1 MSYGICC
8 RRGNHERGPA
18 PWPSGFAV
26 LSGGLERLLSLQ
38 RVHKRWLMVAAD
50 VLMLPLAL
58 WSAFVMR
65 LGEPLP
71 PVMREGWWLFPLVVV
86 AGVLIFVRLGLY
98 RAVVRFMGSRTIWAV
113 GIGVILLSM
122 VLGLAALIGRI
133 EGFPRSVPFGFA
145 AVAFVYVG
153 GSRFLIR
160 AWYRS
165 LVAAEARAEP
175 VIVFGAG
182 EAGTQLLAALK
193 SGGQFHVTA
202 FVDDDRS
209 LQGSSIDGVPVH
221 PLEALPQLLQV
232 FRARRLLLAVPSA
245 TRAQRRRILD
255 RLEPYPIYVQS
266 VPSMG
271 AVVSGQT
278 RLEQLEDVDIA
289 DLLGRDP
296 VPADPELLG
305 CSIRDRVVLVTGA
318 GGSIGSELARRI
330 LRLEPAALVLFE
342 HNEFALYRIEQ
353 ELREQARQAELET
366 PVHGLLGSVTNSR
379 RVAAVLR
386 QFRVQT
392 LYHAAAYK
400 HVPMVEENRIEGVR
414 NNVFG
419 TVVLADAAVAAQV
432 ERFILISTD
441 KAVRPANV
449 MGATK
454 RLAEMVLQERARGEP
469 GTIFS
474 MVRFGNV
481 LGSSGSVVP
490 LFHQQIRAGGPVTVT
505 DPDITRY
512 FMSIP
517 EAVEL
522 VIQAGAMAQGGEV
535 FVLEMGEPVRI
546 VDLARRMIRLH
557 GRQVKEGG
565 QPEDG
570 IEITF
575 TGLRPGEKLYE
586 ELLIG
591 NDVTPTLHPKILCAQ
606 EDRADPEVLA
616 QALRT
621 LDAADRDMDADA
633 VTRELQRAV
642 PEYRPADTTSP
653 NAADAAGDGS
663 SAPSEEASRV
673 VSPLPPRPR
682 AAERYHG
689 RQSY

>member
-1 MSYGICC
+1 M
-8 RRGNHERGPA
+8 
-18 PWPSGFAV
+18 
-26 LSGGLERLLSLQ
+26 LKGGLERLMGLQ

-50 VLMLPLAL
+50 VVMLPLAL
-58 WSAFVMR
+58 WSAFIIR

-71 PVMREGWWLFPLVVV
+71 SVMREAWWLFPLVVV

-113 GIGVILLSM
+113 AFGVILLSL
-122 VLGLAALIGRI
+122 VLGIAALVGQIS
-133 EGFPRSVPFGFA
+133 GFPRSVPFGFA
-145 AVAFVYVG
+145 AIAFVYVG
-153 GSRFLIR
+153 GSRFLVR

-182 EAGTQLLAALK
+182 EAGVQLLAGLK
-193 SGGQFHVTA
+193 SGGRFRVTA
-202 FVDDDRS
+202 FIDDDRS
-209 LQGSSIDGVPVH
+209 LQGSSIDGIPVY
-221 PLEALPQLLQV
+221 PVEALSRLLERFHV
-232 FRARRLLLAVPSA
+232 RRLLLAVPSA
-245 TRAQRRRILD
+245 SRAERRRILE
-255 RLEPYPIYVQS
+255 RLEPYPLYVQS

-271 AVVSGQT
+271 SVVSGQA

-296 VPADPELLG
+296 VPPDPQLLER
-305 CSIRDRVVLVTGA
+305 SIRGRVVMVTGA
-318 GGSIGSELARRI
+318 GGSIGSELSRRI

-342 HNEFALYRIEQ
+342 HNEFSLYRIEQ
-353 ELREQARQAELET
+353 ELQHQAQKAGQVT

-386 QFRVQT
+386 QFGVQT

-400 HVPMVEENRIEGVR
+400 HVPIVEENRIEGVR

-419 TVVLADAAVAAQV
+419 TVVLADAAIAAGV

-454 RLAEMVLQERARGEP
+454 RLAEMVLQDRARARP
-469 GTIFS
+469 ATRFS
-474 MVRFGNV
+474 IVRFGNV

-505 DPDITRY
+505 HPEITRY

-522 VIQAGAMAQGGEV
+522 VIQAGAMAEGGEV

-546 VDLARRMIRLH
+546 VDLARRMVRLH
-557 GRQVKEGG
+557 GRQVQENGR
-565 QPEDG
+565 PEDG
-570 IEITF
+570 IAIVY

-591 NDVTPTLHPKILCAQ
+591 NNVTPTVHPKILCAQ
-606 EDRADPEVLA
+606 EDCADSAVLA
-616 QALRT
+616 RALQT

-633 VTRELQRAV
+633 VTRELRRVV
-642 PEYRPADTTSP
+642 PEYRGGRSDPPGETCPDILASPPADAVV
-653 NAADAAGDGS
+653 AAHE
-663 SAPSEEASRV
+663 P
-673 VSPLPPRPR
+673 PR
-682 AAERYHG
+682 AASAQTGKGNR
-689 RQSY
+689 